1 MQTLSPWLT
10 RDLPVTTHDFATE
23 TLGLDPETLG
33 FGKTPCFSK
42 PVTKPW
48 WTRDLP
54 LITRE
59 IKRGLNASK
68 QHPVLVGFVAFF
80 EIKVACGCW
89 CFETKLLGWM
99 APKKC
104 IGQSCQTLGFV
115 WKPWV
120 SQLTLR
126 ISRVLL
132 VCMYIIVHIYI
143 YTYTVYIY
151 GQWKSQGNRLSW
163 QFFLYLL

>member
-1 MQTLSPWLT
+1 MQTPNPGLT

-33 FGKTPCFSK
+33 FGKPPCFSK

-54 LITRE
+54 VITRE

-68 QHPVLVGFVAFF
+68 QHPVLVGFCCVFG
-80 EIKVACGCW
+80 IKVVCGWW

-99 APKKC
+99 VPPKK
-104 IGQSCQTLGFV
+104 IGQSSQTLGFV
-115 WKPWV
+115 WKTLV

-132 VCMYIIVHIYI
+132 VRVHIYI
-143 YTYTVYIY
+143 YTLIWFNHY
-151 GQWKSQGNRLSW
+151 
-163 QFFLYLL
+163 